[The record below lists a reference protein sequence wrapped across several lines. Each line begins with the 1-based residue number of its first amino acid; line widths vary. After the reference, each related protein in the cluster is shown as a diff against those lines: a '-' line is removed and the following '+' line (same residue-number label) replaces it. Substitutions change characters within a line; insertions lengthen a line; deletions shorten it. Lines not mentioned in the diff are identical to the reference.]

1 MTKTLSLSLFS
12 CYRSE
17 LMGIAMIG
25 VLIAYFIGLGGTIFG
40 PHGMQPPLASTK
52 FPYFFWEYM
61 RDKFHSIIGKKRDL
75 FCFLRMFIM
84 IARLS
89 KEIKRWEYNEK

>member
-25 VLIAYFIGLGGTIFG
+25 VLIAYFIGLGDTIFG

-75 FCFLRMFIM
+75 FCSSLWV
-84 IARLS
+84 LCG
-89 KEIKRWEYNEK
+89 

>member
-52 FPYFFWEYM
+52 FPYFF
-61 RDKFHSIIGKKRDL
+61 
-75 FCFLRMFIM
+75 
-84 IARLS
+84 
-89 KEIKRWEYNEK
+89 

>member
-1 MTKTLSLSLFS
+1 
-12 CYRSE
+12 
-17 LMGIAMIG
+17 MIG

-61 RDKFHSIIGKKRDL
+61 RDKFHSIIGKRGI
-75 FCFLRMFIM
+75 CF
-84 IARLS
+84 ARRCGYCVDSHIIL
-89 KEIKRWEYNEK
+89 KEDMALWYIIVWHS